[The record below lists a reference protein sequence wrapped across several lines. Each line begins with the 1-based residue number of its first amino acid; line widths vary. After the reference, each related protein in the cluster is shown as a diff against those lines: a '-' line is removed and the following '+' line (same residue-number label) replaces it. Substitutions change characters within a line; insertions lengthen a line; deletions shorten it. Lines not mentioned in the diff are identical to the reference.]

1 MPYRGCAAYFMYD
14 VKVFIMK
21 RFILGLILSIITFS
35 ATARQV
41 FLLNDDWLFF
51 YKTDVSSDVARRVNL
66 PHTWNLD
73 ALSGEGEY
81 LKTIANY
88 SRTMFIPKEWE
99 SKRLFLKFHGVQ
111 SVADVFVN
119 GHHVGEHRGG
129 WTAFTFEITN
139 RVRFDDNNQVVV
151 VVNNSYQND
160 VLPTSSE
167 INLYGGIYRDVELI
181 VTEQTTISPLHY
193 GSDGVLVHQNNVSEE
208 KVDATVS
215 IYPTST
221 KDKLCDLFL
230 QVKDPAGKVV
240 YSRTVKEQISPNA
253 PINIPFSL
261 EKPQLWRCEDP
272 QLYTIAVAIG
282 RDHEDEVEVTT
293 GWRKIEVEPQTGLK
307 INGKQHRV
315 QGVTLYHDRA
325 VIGSALRSRHY
336 EEDMEYILDMGANA
350 IRSATAPHDQHLYD
364 ICDKNGTLVWIDTP
378 FTRAPYL
385 SDFSFFATQRF
396 RENGLQQMREIIIQN
411 YNHPSV
417 VMWGIYSLVWMRG
430 DDILGFV
437 KELNDTAKS
446 LDASRPTVACSN
458 QDGDINF
465 VPDLIVWQQDLGL
478 ERGIINDLKLW
489 AERQHSEWGHLRSA
503 VAYGA
508 PGSINLQ
515 IHSSL
520 KPVDVNPQWEP
531 ERWQTD
537 FHEGYTRHLAQDS
550 LFWGMWI
557 NNMFEFGSVRHAD
570 GISRTGLVT
579 FDRNNEK
586 DAYYLYR
593 AMWNKKTPTLH
604 LTDKRRNIRQDTIQQ
619 IKFYSSAK
627 SQPTLVVGSDTVH
640 VREYAPCQF
649 ISDSVVMKGQNR
661 VVLTAG
667 ELSDEQTI
675 TIGKTLRQR
684 Q

>member
-1 MPYRGCAAYFMYD
+1 
-14 VKVFIMK
+14 MK
-21 RFILGLILSIITFS
+21 RYIFGLILSLFCLS
-35 ATARQV
+35 ASARQV
-41 FLLNDDWLFF
+41 FLLNDDWQFF
-51 YKTDVSSDVARRVNL
+51 YKTDVSSDVARRINL

-81 LKTIANY
+81 LKTVANY
-88 SRTMFIPKEWE
+88 SRTMFIPQKWE
-99 SKRLFLKFHGVQ
+99 QKRLFIKFYGVQ

-129 WTAFTFEITN
+129 WTAFTFEITQHL
-139 RVRFDDNNQVVV
+139 RFGDNNQIVV

-193 GSDGVLVHQNNVSEE
+193 GCDGILVHQNDVSNES
-208 KVDATVS
+208 VNATVS
-215 IYPTST
+215 VYPTST

-230 QVKDPAGKVV
+230 QVKDPAGEVV
-240 YSRTVKEQISPNA
+240 YSRTIKEQIRPGA
-253 PINIPFSL
+253 PIDIPFTINN
-261 EKPQLWRCEDP
+261 PQLWHCEAP
-272 QLYTIAVAIG
+272 KLYTVSVAIG
-282 RDHEDEVEVTT
+282 RNHEDEVSVKT
-293 GWRKIEVEPQTGLK
+293 GFRKIEVEPQVGLK
-307 INGKQHRV
+307 INGKLQRV
-315 QGVTLYHDRA
+315 HGVTLYHDRA

-336 EEDMEYILDMGANA
+336 DEDMKYIIDMGANA
-350 IRSATAPHDQHLYD
+350 IRSATAPHAQHLYD
-364 ICDKNGTLVWIDTP
+364 VCDQNGMLVWIDTP

-385 SDFSFFATQRF
+385 SDVSYFATQRF
-396 RENGLQQMREIIIQN
+396 RENGLQQLREIIIQN

-437 KELNDTAKS
+437 KELNSTAKS

-458 QDGDINF
+458 QDGEINF
-465 VPDLIVWQQDLGL
+465 VPDLIVWQQNLGL
-478 ERGIINDLKLW
+478 ERGIINDLSIWIDKQHKDW
-489 AERQHSEWGHLRSA
+489 AHLRSA

-515 IHSSL
+515 INSSL

-537 FHEGYTRHLAQDS
+537 FHEGYTRYLGRDT
-550 LFWGMWI
+550 LFWGTWI

-570 GISRTGLVT
+570 GISRAGLVT

-586 DAYYLYR
+586 DAYFLYR
-593 AMWNKKTPTLH
+593 AMWNKKSPTLH
-604 LTDKRRNIRQDTIQQ
+604 LTDKRRNIRQDSIQQ
-619 IKFYSSAK
+619 IKFYSSVKAK
-627 SQPTLVVGSDTVH
+627 PTLVVNRDTVR

-649 ISDSVVMKGQNR
+649 ISDSIVMTGQNN
-661 VVLTAG
+661 VVLSAG
-667 ELSDEQTI
+667 ELSDQQII
-675 TIGKTLRQR
+675 TIGKTLKPRP
-684 Q
+684 

>member
-1 MPYRGCAAYFMYD
+1 
-14 VKVFIMK
+14 MK
-21 RFILGLILSIITFS
+21 RYIFGLILSLFCLS
-35 ATARQV
+35 ASARQV
-41 FLLNDDWLFF
+41 FLLNDDWQFF
-51 YKTDVSSDVARRVNL
+51 YKTDVSSDVARRINL

-81 LKTIANY
+81 LKTVANY
-88 SRTMFIPKEWE
+88 SRTMFIPQKWE
-99 SKRLFLKFHGVQ
+99 QKRLFIKFYGVQ

-129 WTAFTFEITN
+129 WTAFTFEITQHL
-139 RVRFDDNNQVVV
+139 RFGDNNQIVV

-193 GSDGVLVHQNNVSEE
+193 GCDGILVHQNDVSNES
-208 KVDATVS
+208 VNATVS
-215 IYPTST
+215 VYPTST

-230 QVKDPAGKVV
+230 QVKDPAGEVV
-240 YSRTVKEQISPNA
+240 YSRTIKEQIRPGA
-253 PINIPFSL
+253 PIDIPFTINN
-261 EKPQLWRCEDP
+261 PQLWHCEAP
-272 QLYTIAVAIG
+272 KLYTVSVAIG
-282 RDHEDEVEVTT
+282 RDHEDEVSVKT
-293 GWRKIEVEPQTGLK
+293 GFRKIEVEPQVGLK
-307 INGKQHRV
+307 INDKLQRV
-315 QGVTLYHDRA
+315 HGVTLYHDRA

-336 EEDMEYILDMGANA
+336 DEDMKYILDMGANA
-350 IRSATAPHDQHLYD
+350 IRSATAPHAQHLYD
-364 ICDKNGTLVWIDTP
+364 VCDQNGMLVWIDTP

-385 SDFSFFATQRF
+385 SDVSYFATQRF
-396 RENGLQQMREIIIQN
+396 RENGLQQLREIIIQN

-437 KELNDTAKS
+437 KELNSTAKS
-446 LDASRPTVACSN
+446 LDTSRPTVACSN
-458 QDGDINF
+458 QDGEINF
-465 VPDLIVWQQDLGL
+465 VPDLIVWQQNLGL
-478 ERGIINDLKLW
+478 ERGIINDLSIWIDKQHKDW
-489 AERQHSEWGHLRSA
+489 AHLRSA

-515 IHSSL
+515 INSSL

-537 FHEGYTRHLAQDS
+537 FHEGYTRFLGRDT
-550 LFWGMWI
+550 LFWGTWI

-570 GISRTGLVT
+570 GISRAGLVT

-586 DAYYLYR
+586 DAYFLYR
-593 AMWNKKTPTLH
+593 AMWNKKSPTLH
-604 LTDKRRNIRQDTIQQ
+604 LTDKRRNIRQDSIQQ
-619 IKFYSSAK
+619 IKFYSSVKAK
-627 SQPTLVVGSDTVH
+627 PTLVVNRDTVR

-649 ISDSVVMKGQNR
+649 ISDSIVMTGQNN
-661 VVLTAG
+661 VVLSAG
-667 ELSDEQTI
+667 ELSDQQII
-675 TIGKTLRQR
+675 TIGKTLKPRP
-684 Q
+684 

>member
-1 MPYRGCAAYFMYD
+1 
-14 VKVFIMK
+14 MK
-21 RFILGLILSIITFS
+21 RYIFGLILSLFCLS
-35 ATARQV
+35 ASARQV
-41 FLLNDDWLFF
+41 FLLNDDWQFF
-51 YKTDVSSDVARRVNL
+51 YKTDVSSDVARRINL

-81 LKTIANY
+81 LKTVANY
-88 SRTMFIPKEWE
+88 SRTMFIPQKWE
-99 SKRLFLKFHGVQ
+99 QKRLFIKFYGVQ

-129 WTAFTFEITN
+129 WTAFTFEITQHL
-139 RVRFDDNNQVVV
+139 RFGDNNQIVV

-193 GSDGVLVHQNNVSEE
+193 GCDGILVHQNDVSNES
-208 KVDATVS
+208 VNATVS
-215 IYPTST
+215 VYPTST

-230 QVKDPAGKVV
+230 QVKDPAGEVV
-240 YSRTVKEQISPNA
+240 YSRTIKEQIRPGA
-253 PINIPFSL
+253 PIDIPFTINN
-261 EKPQLWRCEDP
+261 PQLWHCEAP
-272 QLYTIAVAIG
+272 KLYTVSVAIG
-282 RDHEDEVEVTT
+282 RNHEDEVSVKT
-293 GWRKIEVEPQTGLK
+293 GFRKIEVEPQVGLK
-307 INGKQHRV
+307 INGKLQRV
-315 QGVTLYHDRA
+315 HGVTLYHDRA

-336 EEDMEYILDMGANA
+336 DEDMKYIIDMGANA
-350 IRSATAPHDQHLYD
+350 IRSATAPHAQHLYD
-364 ICDKNGTLVWIDTP
+364 VCDQNGMLVWIDTP

-385 SDFSFFATQRF
+385 SDVSYFATQRF
-396 RENGLQQMREIIIQN
+396 RENGLQQLREIIIQN

-437 KELNDTAKS
+437 KELNSTAKS

-458 QDGDINF
+458 QDGEINF
-465 VPDLIVWQQDLGL
+465 VPDLIVWQQNLGL
-478 ERGIINDLKLW
+478 ERGIINDLSIWIDKQHKDW
-489 AERQHSEWGHLRSA
+489 AHLRSA

-515 IHSSL
+515 INSSL

-537 FHEGYTRHLAQDS
+537 FHEGYTRYLGRDT
-550 LFWGMWI
+550 LFWGTWI

-570 GISRTGLVT
+570 GISRAGLVT

-586 DAYYLYR
+586 DAYFLYR
-593 AMWNKKTPTLH
+593 AMWNKKSPTLH
-604 LTDKRRNIRQDTIQQ
+604 LTDKRRNIRQDSIQQ
-619 IKFYSSAK
+619 IKFYSSVK
-627 SQPTLVVGSDTVH
+627 TKPTLVVNRDTVR

-649 ISDSVVMKGQNR
+649 ISDSIVMTGQNN
-661 VVLTAG
+661 VVLSAG
-667 ELSDEQTI
+667 ELSDQQII
-675 TIGKTLRQR
+675 TIGKTLKPRP
-684 Q
+684 

>member
-1 MPYRGCAAYFMYD
+1 
-14 VKVFIMK
+14 MK
-21 RFILGLILSIITFS
+21 RYIFGLILSLFCIS
-35 ATARQV
+35 ASARQV
-41 FLLNDDWLFF
+41 FLLNDDWQFF
-51 YKTDVSSDVARRVNL
+51 YKTDVSSDVARRINL

-81 LKTIANY
+81 LKTVANY
-88 SRTMFIPKEWE
+88 SRTMFIPQKWE
-99 SKRLFLKFHGVQ
+99 QKRLFIKFYGVQ

-129 WTAFTFEITN
+129 WTAFTFEITQHL
-139 RVRFDDNNQVVV
+139 RFGDNNQIVV

-193 GSDGVLVHQNNVSEE
+193 GCDGILVHQNDVSNES
-208 KVDATVS
+208 VNATVS
-215 IYPTST
+215 VYPTSI

-230 QVKDPAGKVV
+230 QVKDPAGEVV
-240 YSRTVKEQISPNA
+240 YSRTIKEQIRPGA
-253 PINIPFSL
+253 PIDIPFTINN
-261 EKPQLWRCEDP
+261 PQLWHCEAP
-272 QLYTIAVAIG
+272 KLYTVSVAIG
-282 RDHEDEVEVTT
+282 RNHEDEVSVKT
-293 GWRKIEVEPQTGLK
+293 GFRKIEVEPQVGLK
-307 INGKQHRV
+307 INGKLQRV
-315 QGVTLYHDRA
+315 HGVTLYHDRA

-336 EEDMEYILDMGANA
+336 DEDMKYIIDMGANA
-350 IRSATAPHDQHLYD
+350 IRSATAPHAQHLYD
-364 ICDKNGTLVWIDTP
+364 VCDQNGMLVWIDTP

-385 SDFSFFATQRF
+385 SDVSYFATQRF
-396 RENGLQQMREIIIQN
+396 RENGLQQLREIIIQN

-437 KELNDTAKS
+437 KELNSTAKS

-458 QDGDINF
+458 QDGEINF
-465 VPDLIVWQQDLGL
+465 VPDLIVWQQNLGL
-478 ERGIINDLKLW
+478 ERGIINDLSIWIDKQHKDW
-489 AERQHSEWGHLRSA
+489 AHLRSA

-515 IHSSL
+515 INSSL

-537 FHEGYTRHLAQDS
+537 FHEGYTRYLGRDT
-550 LFWGMWI
+550 LFWGTWI

-570 GISRTGLVT
+570 GISRAGLVT

-586 DAYYLYR
+586 DAYFLYR
-593 AMWNKKTPTLH
+593 AMWNKKSPTLH
-604 LTDKRRNIRQDTIQQ
+604 LTDKRRNIRQDSIQQ
-619 IKFYSSAK
+619 IKFYSSVK
-627 SQPTLVVGSDTVH
+627 TKPTLVVNRDTVR

-649 ISDSVVMKGQNR
+649 ISDSIVMTGQNN
-661 VVLTAG
+661 VVLSAG
-667 ELSDEQTI
+667 ELSDQQII
-675 TIGKTLRQR
+675 TIGKTLKPRP
-684 Q
+684 

>member
-1 MPYRGCAAYFMYD
+1 
-14 VKVFIMK
+14 MK
-21 RFILGLILSIITFS
+21 RYIFGLILSLFCLS
-35 ATARQV
+35 ASARQV
-41 FLLNDDWLFF
+41 FLLNDDWQFF
-51 YKTDVSSDVARRVNL
+51 YKTDVSSDVARRINL

-81 LKTIANY
+81 LKTVANY
-88 SRTMFIPKEWE
+88 SRTMFIPQKWE
-99 SKRLFLKFHGVQ
+99 QKRLFIKFYGVQ

-129 WTAFTFEITN
+129 WTAFTFEITQHL
-139 RVRFDDNNQVVV
+139 RFGDNNQIVV

-193 GSDGVLVHQNNVSEE
+193 GCDGILVHQNDVSNDS
-208 KVDATVS
+208 VNATVS
-215 IYPTST
+215 VYPTST

-230 QVKDPAGKVV
+230 QVKDPAGEVV
-240 YSRTVKEQISPNA
+240 YSRTIKEQIRPGA
-253 PINIPFSL
+253 PIDIPFTINN
-261 EKPQLWRCEDP
+261 PQLWHCEAP
-272 QLYTIAVAIG
+272 KLYTVSVAIG
-282 RDHEDEVEVTT
+282 RNHEDEVSVKT
-293 GWRKIEVEPQTGLK
+293 GFRKIEVEPQVGLK
-307 INGKQHRV
+307 INGKLQRV
-315 QGVTLYHDRA
+315 HGVTLYHDRA

-336 EEDMEYILDMGANA
+336 DEDMKYIIDMGANA
-350 IRSATAPHDQHLYD
+350 IRSATAPHAQHLYD
-364 ICDKNGTLVWIDTP
+364 VCDQNGMLVWIDTP

-385 SDFSFFATQRF
+385 SDVSYFATQRF
-396 RENGLQQMREIIIQN
+396 RENGLQQLREIIIQN

-437 KELNDTAKS
+437 KELNSTAKS

-458 QDGDINF
+458 QDGEINF
-465 VPDLIVWQQDLGL
+465 VPDLIVWQQNLGL
-478 ERGIINDLKLW
+478 ERGIINDLSIWIDKQHKDW
-489 AERQHSEWGHLRSA
+489 AHLRSA

-515 IHSSL
+515 INSSL

-537 FHEGYTRHLAQDS
+537 FHEGYTRYLGRDT
-550 LFWGMWI
+550 LFRGTWI

-570 GISRTGLVT
+570 GISRAGLVT

-586 DAYYLYR
+586 DAYFLYR
-593 AMWNKKTPTLH
+593 AMWNKKSPTLH
-604 LTDKRRNIRQDTIQQ
+604 LTDKRRNIRQDSIQQ
-619 IKFYSSAK
+619 IKFYSSVKAK
-627 SQPTLVVGSDTVH
+627 PTLVVNRDTVR

-649 ISDSVVMKGQNR
+649 ISDSIVMTGQNN
-661 VVLTAG
+661 VVLSAG
-667 ELSDEQTI
+667 ELSDQQII
-675 TIGKTLRQR
+675 TIGKTLKPRP
-684 Q
+684 

>member
-1 MPYRGCAAYFMYD
+1 
-14 VKVFIMK
+14 MK
-21 RFILGLILSIITFS
+21 RYIFGLILSLFCLS
-35 ATARQV
+35 ASARQV
-41 FLLNDDWLFF
+41 FLLNDDWQFF
-51 YKTDVSSDVARRVNL
+51 YKTDVSSDVARRINL

-81 LKTIANY
+81 LKTVANY
-88 SRTMFIPKEWE
+88 SRTMFIPQKWE
-99 SKRLFLKFHGVQ
+99 QKRLFIKFYGVQ

-129 WTAFTFEITN
+129 WTAFTFEITQHL
-139 RVRFDDNNQVVV
+139 RFGDNNQIVV

-193 GSDGVLVHQNNVSEE
+193 GCDGILVHQNDVSNES
-208 KVDATVS
+208 VNATVS
-215 IYPTST
+215 VYPTSI

-230 QVKDPAGKVV
+230 QVKDPAGEVV
-240 YSRTVKEQISPNA
+240 YSRTIKEQIRPGA
-253 PINIPFSL
+253 PIDIPFTINN
-261 EKPQLWRCEDP
+261 PQLWHCEAP
-272 QLYTIAVAIG
+272 KLYTVSVAIG
-282 RDHEDEVEVTT
+282 RNHEDEVSVKT
-293 GWRKIEVEPQTGLK
+293 GFRKIEVEPQVGLK
-307 INGKQHRV
+307 INDKLQRV
-315 QGVTLYHDRA
+315 HGVTLYHDRA

-336 EEDMEYILDMGANA
+336 DEDMKYIIDMGANA
-350 IRSATAPHDQHLYD
+350 IRSATAPHAQHLYD
-364 ICDKNGTLVWIDTP
+364 VCDQNGMLVWIDTP

-385 SDFSFFATQRF
+385 SDVSYFATQRF
-396 RENGLQQMREIIIQN
+396 RENGLQQLREIIIQN

-437 KELNDTAKS
+437 KELNSTAKS

-458 QDGDINF
+458 QDGEINF
-465 VPDLIVWQQDLGL
+465 VPDLIVWQQNLGL
-478 ERGIINDLKLW
+478 ERGIINDLSIWIDKQHKDW
-489 AERQHSEWGHLRSA
+489 AHLRSA

-515 IHSSL
+515 INSSL

-537 FHEGYTRHLAQDS
+537 FHEGYTRFLGRDT
-550 LFWGMWI
+550 LFWGTWI

-570 GISRTGLVT
+570 GISRAGLVT

-586 DAYYLYR
+586 DAYFLYR
-593 AMWNKKTPTLH
+593 AMWNKKSPTLH
-604 LTDKRRNIRQDTIQQ
+604 LTDKRRNIRQDSIQQ
-619 IKFYSSAK
+619 IKFYSSVKAK
-627 SQPTLVVGSDTVH
+627 PTLVVNRDTVR

-649 ISDSVVMKGQNR
+649 ISDSIVMTGQNN
-661 VVLTAG
+661 VVLSAG
-667 ELSDEQTI
+667 ELSDQQII
-675 TIGKTLRQR
+675 TIGKTLKPRP
-684 Q
+684 

>member
-1 MPYRGCAAYFMYD
+1 
-14 VKVFIMK
+14 MK
-21 RFILGLILSIITFS
+21 RYIFGLILSLFCLSTS
-35 ATARQV
+35 ARQV
-41 FLLNDDWLFF
+41 FLLNDDWQFF
-51 YKTDVSSDVARRVNL
+51 YKTDVSSDVARRINL

-81 LKTIANY
+81 LKTVANY
-88 SRTMFIPKEWE
+88 SRTMFIPQKWE
-99 SKRLFLKFHGVQ
+99 QKRLFIKFYGVQ

-129 WTAFTFEITN
+129 WTAFTFEITQHL
-139 RVRFDDNNQVVV
+139 RFGDNNQIVV

-193 GSDGVLVHQNNVSEE
+193 GCDGILVHQNDVSNES
-208 KVDATVS
+208 VNATVS
-215 IYPTST
+215 VYPTST

-230 QVKDPAGKVV
+230 QVKDPAGEVV
-240 YSRTVKEQISPNA
+240 YSRTIKEQIRPGA
-253 PINIPFSL
+253 PIDIPFTINN
-261 EKPQLWRCEDP
+261 PQLWHCEAP
-272 QLYTIAVAIG
+272 KLYTVSVAIG
-282 RDHEDEVEVTT
+282 RNHEDEVSVKT
-293 GWRKIEVEPQTGLK
+293 GFRKIEVEPQVGLK
-307 INGKQHRV
+307 INGKLQRV
-315 QGVTLYHDRA
+315 HGVTLYHDRA

-336 EEDMEYILDMGANA
+336 DEDMKYIIDMGANA
-350 IRSATAPHDQHLYD
+350 IRSATAPHAQHLYD
-364 ICDKNGTLVWIDTP
+364 VCDQNGMLVWIDTP

-385 SDFSFFATQRF
+385 SDFSYFATQRF
-396 RENGLQQMREIIIQN
+396 RENGLQQLREIIIQN

-437 KELNDTAKS
+437 KELNSTAKS

-458 QDGDINF
+458 QDGEINF
-465 VPDLIVWQQDLGL
+465 VPDLIVWQQNLGL
-478 ERGIINDLKLW
+478 ERGIINDLSIWIDKQHKDW
-489 AERQHSEWGHLRSA
+489 AHLRSA

-515 IHSSL
+515 INSSL

-537 FHEGYTRHLAQDS
+537 FHEGYTRYLGRDT
-550 LFWGMWI
+550 LFWGTWI

-570 GISRTGLVT
+570 GISRAGLVT

-586 DAYYLYR
+586 DAYFLYR
-593 AMWNKKTPTLH
+593 AMWNKKSPTLH
-604 LTDKRRNIRQDTIQQ
+604 LTDKRRNIRQDSIQQ
-619 IKFYSSAK
+619 IKFYSSVKAK
-627 SQPTLVVGSDTVH
+627 PTLVVNRDTVR

-649 ISDSVVMKGQNR
+649 ISDSIVMTGQNN
-661 VVLTAG
+661 VVLSAG
-667 ELSDEQTI
+667 ELSDQQII
-675 TIGKTLRQR
+675 TIGKTLKPRP
-684 Q
+684 

>member
-1 MPYRGCAAYFMYD
+1 
-14 VKVFIMK
+14 MK
-21 RFILGLILSIITFS
+21 RYIFGLILSLFCLS
-35 ATARQV
+35 ASARQV
-41 FLLNDDWLFF
+41 FLLNDDWQFF
-51 YKTDVSSDVARRVNL
+51 YKTDVSSDVARRINL

-81 LKTIANY
+81 LKTVANY
-88 SRTMFIPKEWE
+88 SRTMFIPQKWE
-99 SKRLFLKFHGVQ
+99 QKRLFVKFYGVQ

-129 WTAFTFEITN
+129 WTAFTFEITQHL
-139 RVRFDDNNQVVV
+139 RFGDNNQIVV

-193 GSDGVLVHQNNVSEE
+193 GCDGILVHQNDVSNES
-208 KVDATVS
+208 VNATVS
-215 IYPTST
+215 VYPTST

-230 QVKDPAGKVV
+230 QVKDPAGEVV
-240 YSRTVKEQISPNA
+240 YSRTIKEQIRPGA
-253 PINIPFSL
+253 PIDIPFTINN
-261 EKPQLWRCEDP
+261 PQLWHCEAP
-272 QLYTIAVAIG
+272 KLYTVNVAIG
-282 RDHEDEVEVTT
+282 RNHEDEVSVKT
-293 GWRKIEVEPQTGLK
+293 GFRKIEVEPQVGLK
-307 INGKQHRV
+307 INGKLQRV
-315 QGVTLYHDRA
+315 HGVTLYHDRA

-336 EEDMEYILDMGANA
+336 DEDMKYIIDMGANA
-350 IRSATAPHDQHLYD
+350 IRSATAPHAQHLYD
-364 ICDKNGTLVWIDTP
+364 VCDQNGMLVWIDTP

-385 SDFSFFATQRF
+385 SDVSYFATQRF
-396 RENGLQQMREIIIQN
+396 RENGLQQLREIIIQN

-437 KELNDTAKS
+437 KELNSTAKS

-458 QDGDINF
+458 QDGEINF
-465 VPDLIVWQQDLGL
+465 VPDLIVWQQNLGL
-478 ERGIINDLKLW
+478 ERGIINDLSIWIDKQHKDW
-489 AERQHSEWGHLRSA
+489 AHLRSA

-515 IHSSL
+515 INSSL

-537 FHEGYTRHLAQDS
+537 FHEGYTRYLGRDT
-550 LFWGMWI
+550 LFWGTWI

-570 GISRTGLVT
+570 GISRAGLVT

-586 DAYYLYR
+586 DAYFLYR
-593 AMWNKKTPTLH
+593 AMWNKKSPTLH
-604 LTDKRRNIRQDTIQQ
+604 LTDKRRNIRQDSIQQ
-619 IKFYSSAK
+619 IKFYSSVKAK
-627 SQPTLVVGSDTVH
+627 PTLVVNRDTVR

-649 ISDSVVMKGQNR
+649 ISDSIVMTGQNN
-661 VVLTAG
+661 VVLSAG
-667 ELSDEQTI
+667 ELSDQQII
-675 TIGKTLRQR
+675 TIGKTLKPRP
-684 Q
+684 

>member
-1 MPYRGCAAYFMYD
+1 
-14 VKVFIMK
+14 MK
-21 RFILGLILSIITFS
+21 RYIFGLILSLFCLS
-35 ATARQV
+35 ASARQV
-41 FLLNDDWLFF
+41 FLLNDDWQFF
-51 YKTDVSSDVARRVNL
+51 YKTDVSSDVARRINL

-81 LKTIANY
+81 LKTVANY
-88 SRTMFIPKEWE
+88 SRTMFIPQKWE
-99 SKRLFLKFHGVQ
+99 QKRLFIKFYGVQ

-129 WTAFTFEITN
+129 WTAFTFEITQHL
-139 RVRFDDNNQVVV
+139 RFGDNNQIVV

-193 GSDGVLVHQNNVSEE
+193 GCDGILVHQNDVSNES
-208 KVDATVS
+208 VNATVS
-215 IYPTST
+215 VYPTST

-230 QVKDPAGKVV
+230 QVKDPAGEVV
-240 YSRTVKEQISPNA
+240 YSRTIKEQIRPGA
-253 PINIPFSL
+253 PIDIPFTINN
-261 EKPQLWRCEDP
+261 PQLWHCEAP
-272 QLYTIAVAIG
+272 KLYTVSVAIG
-282 RDHEDEVEVTT
+282 RNHEDEVSVKT
-293 GWRKIEVEPQTGLK
+293 GFRKIEVEPQVGLK
-307 INGKQHRV
+307 INDKLQRV
-315 QGVTLYHDRA
+315 HGVTLYHDRA

-336 EEDMEYILDMGANA
+336 DEDMKYIIDMGANA
-350 IRSATAPHDQHLYD
+350 IRSATAPHAQHLYD
-364 ICDKNGTLVWIDTP
+364 VCDQNGMLVWIDTP

-385 SDFSFFATQRF
+385 SDVSYFATQRF
-396 RENGLQQMREIIIQN
+396 RENGLQQLREIIIQN

-437 KELNDTAKS
+437 KELNSTAKS

-458 QDGDINF
+458 QDGEINF
-465 VPDLIVWQQDLGL
+465 VPDLIVWQQNLGL
-478 ERGIINDLKLW
+478 ERGIINDLSIWIDKQHKDW
-489 AERQHSEWGHLRSA
+489 AHLRSA

-515 IHSSL
+515 INSSL

-537 FHEGYTRHLAQDS
+537 FHEGYTRYLGRDT
-550 LFWGMWI
+550 LFWGTWI

-570 GISRTGLVT
+570 GISRAGLVT

-586 DAYYLYR
+586 DAYFLYR
-593 AMWNKKTPTLH
+593 AMWNKKSPTLH
-604 LTDKRRNIRQDTIQQ
+604 LTDKRRNIRQDSIQQ
-619 IKFYSSAK
+619 IKFYSSVKAK
-627 SQPTLVVGSDTVH
+627 PTLVVNRDTVR

-649 ISDSVVMKGQNR
+649 ISDSIVMTGQNN
-661 VVLTAG
+661 VVLSAG
-667 ELSDEQTI
+667 ELSDQQII
-675 TIGKTLRQR
+675 TIGKTLKPRP
-684 Q
+684 

>member
-1 MPYRGCAAYFMYD
+1 
-14 VKVFIMK
+14 MK
-21 RFILGLILSIITFS
+21 RYIFGLILSLFCLS
-35 ATARQV
+35 ASARQV
-41 FLLNDDWLFF
+41 FLLNDDWQFF
-51 YKTDVSSDVARRVNL
+51 YKTDVSSDVARRINL

-81 LKTIANY
+81 LKTVANY
-88 SRTMFIPKEWE
+88 SRTMFIPQKWE
-99 SKRLFLKFHGVQ
+99 QKRLFIKFYGVQ

-129 WTAFTFEITN
+129 WTAFTFEITQHL
-139 RVRFDDNNQVVV
+139 RFGDNNQIVV

-193 GSDGVLVHQNNVSEE
+193 GCDGILVHQNDVSNDS
-208 KVDATVS
+208 VNATVS
-215 IYPTST
+215 VYPTST

-230 QVKDPAGKVV
+230 QVKDPAGEVV
-240 YSRTVKEQISPNA
+240 YSRTIKEQIRPGA
-253 PINIPFSL
+253 PIDIPFTINN
-261 EKPQLWRCEDP
+261 PQLWHCEAP
-272 QLYTIAVAIG
+272 KLYTVSVAIG
-282 RDHEDEVEVTT
+282 RNHEDEVSVKT
-293 GWRKIEVEPQTGLK
+293 GFRKIEVEPQVGLK
-307 INGKQHRV
+307 INGKLQRV
-315 QGVTLYHDRA
+315 HGVTLYHDRA

-336 EEDMEYILDMGANA
+336 DEDMKYILDMGANA
-350 IRSATAPHDQHLYD
+350 IRSATAPHAQHLYD
-364 ICDKNGTLVWIDTP
+364 VCDQNGMLVWIDTP

-385 SDFSFFATQRF
+385 SDFSYFATQRF
-396 RENGLQQMREIIIQN
+396 RENGLQQLREIIIQN

-437 KELNDTAKS
+437 KELNSTAKS

-458 QDGDINF
+458 QDGEINF
-465 VPDLIVWQQDLGL
+465 VPDLIVWQQNLGL
-478 ERGIINDLKLW
+478 ERGIINDLSIWIDKQHKDW
-489 AERQHSEWGHLRSA
+489 AHLRSA

-515 IHSSL
+515 INSSL

-537 FHEGYTRHLAQDS
+537 FHEGYTRFLGRDT
-550 LFWGMWI
+550 LFWGTWI

-570 GISRTGLVT
+570 GISRAGLVT

-586 DAYYLYR
+586 DAYFLYR
-593 AMWNKKTPTLH
+593 AMWNKKSPTLH
-604 LTDKRRNIRQDTIQQ
+604 LTDKRRNIRQDSIQQ
-619 IKFYSSAK
+619 IKFYSSVKAK
-627 SQPTLVVGSDTVH
+627 PTLVVNRDTVR

-649 ISDSVVMKGQNR
+649 ISDSIVMTGQNN
-661 VVLTAG
+661 VVLSAG
-667 ELSDEQTI
+667 ELSDQQII
-675 TIGKTLRQR
+675 TIGKTLKPRP
-684 Q
+684 

>member
-1 MPYRGCAAYFMYD
+1 
-14 VKVFIMK
+14 MK
-21 RFILGLILSIITFS
+21 RYIFGLILSLFCLS
-35 ATARQV
+35 ASARQV
-41 FLLNDDWLFF
+41 FLLNDDWQFF
-51 YKTDVSSDVARRVNL
+51 YKTDVSSDVARRINL

-81 LKTIANY
+81 LKTVANY
-88 SRTMFIPKEWE
+88 SRTMFIPQKWE
-99 SKRLFLKFHGVQ
+99 QKRLFIKFYGVQ

-129 WTAFTFEITN
+129 WTAFTFEITQHL
-139 RVRFDDNNQVVV
+139 RFGDNNQIVV

-193 GSDGVLVHQNNVSEE
+193 GCDGILVHQNDVSNES
-208 KVDATVS
+208 VNATVS
-215 IYPTST
+215 VYPTST

-230 QVKDPAGKVV
+230 QVKDPAGEVV
-240 YSRTVKEQISPNA
+240 YSRTIKEQIRPGA
-253 PINIPFSL
+253 PIDIPFTINN
-261 EKPQLWRCEDP
+261 PQLWHCEAP
-272 QLYTIAVAIG
+272 KLYTVSVAIG
-282 RDHEDEVEVTT
+282 RNHEDEVSVKT
-293 GWRKIEVEPQTGLK
+293 GFRKIEVEPQVGLK
-307 INGKQHRV
+307 INGKLQRV
-315 QGVTLYHDRA
+315 HGVTLYHDRA

-336 EEDMEYILDMGANA
+336 DEDMKYIIDMGANA
-350 IRSATAPHDQHLYD
+350 IRSATAPHAQHLYD
-364 ICDKNGTLVWIDTP
+364 VCDQNGMLVWIDTP

-385 SDFSFFATQRF
+385 SDVSYFATPRF
-396 RENGLQQMREIIIQN
+396 RENGLQQLREIIIQN

-437 KELNDTAKS
+437 KELNSTAKS

-458 QDGDINF
+458 QDGEINF
-465 VPDLIVWQQDLGL
+465 VPDLIVWQQNLGL
-478 ERGIINDLKLW
+478 ERGIINDLSIWIDKQHKDW
-489 AERQHSEWGHLRSA
+489 AHLRSA

-515 IHSSL
+515 INSSL

-537 FHEGYTRHLAQDS
+537 FHEGYTRYLGRDT
-550 LFWGMWI
+550 LFWGTWI
-557 NNMFEFGSVRHAD
+557 NNMFEFGSVRHTD
-570 GISRTGLVT
+570 GISRAGLVT

-586 DAYYLYR
+586 DAYFLYR
-593 AMWNKKTPTLH
+593 AMWNKKSPTLH
-604 LTDKRRNIRQDTIQQ
+604 LTDKRRNIRQDSIQQ
-619 IKFYSSAK
+619 IKFYSSVKAK
-627 SQPTLVVGSDTVH
+627 PTLVVNRDTVR

-649 ISDSVVMKGQNR
+649 ISDSIVMTGQNN
-661 VVLTAG
+661 VVLSAG
-667 ELSDEQTI
+667 ELSDQQII
-675 TIGKTLRQR
+675 TIGKTLKPRP
-684 Q
+684 

>member
-1 MPYRGCAAYFMYD
+1 
-14 VKVFIMK
+14 MK
-21 RFILGLILSIITFS
+21 RYIFGLILSLFCLS
-35 ATARQV
+35 ASARQV
-41 FLLNDDWLFF
+41 FLLNDDWQFF
-51 YKTDVSSDVARRVNL
+51 YKTDVSSDVARRINL

-81 LKTIANY
+81 LKTVANY
-88 SRTMFIPKEWE
+88 SRTMFIPQKWE
-99 SKRLFLKFHGVQ
+99 QKRLFIKFYGVQ

-129 WTAFTFEITN
+129 WTAFTFEITQHL
-139 RVRFDDNNQVVV
+139 RFGDNNQIVV

-193 GSDGVLVHQNNVSEE
+193 GCDGILVHQNDVSNDS
-208 KVDATVS
+208 VNATVS
-215 IYPTST
+215 VYPTSI

-230 QVKDPAGKVV
+230 QVKDPAGEVV
-240 YSRTVKEQISPNA
+240 YSRTIKEQIRPGA
-253 PINIPFSL
+253 PIDIPFTINN
-261 EKPQLWRCEDP
+261 PQLWHCEAP
-272 QLYTIAVAIG
+272 KLYTVSVAIG
-282 RDHEDEVEVTT
+282 RNHEDEVSVKT
-293 GWRKIEVEPQTGLK
+293 GFRKIEVEPQVGLK
-307 INGKQHRV
+307 INGKLQRV
-315 QGVTLYHDRA
+315 HGVTLYHDRA

-336 EEDMEYILDMGANA
+336 DEDMKYIIDMGANA
-350 IRSATAPHDQHLYD
+350 IRSATAPHAQHLYD
-364 ICDKNGTLVWIDTP
+364 VCDQNGMLVWIDTP

-385 SDFSFFATQRF
+385 SDVSYFATQRF
-396 RENGLQQMREIIIQN
+396 RENGLQQLREIIIQN

-437 KELNDTAKS
+437 KELNSTAKS

-458 QDGDINF
+458 QDGEINF
-465 VPDLIVWQQDLGL
+465 VPDLIVWQQNLGL
-478 ERGIINDLKLW
+478 ERGIINDLSIWIDKQHKDW
-489 AERQHSEWGHLRSA
+489 AHLRSA

-515 IHSSL
+515 INSSL

-537 FHEGYTRHLAQDS
+537 FHEGYTRYLGRDT
-550 LFWGMWI
+550 LFWGTWI

-570 GISRTGLVT
+570 GISRAGLVT

-586 DAYYLYR
+586 DAYFLYR
-593 AMWNKKTPTLH
+593 AMWNKKSPTLH
-604 LTDKRRNIRQDTIQQ
+604 LTDKRRNIRQDSIQQ
-619 IKFYSSAK
+619 IKFYSSVK
-627 SQPTLVVGSDTVH
+627 TKPTLVVNRDTVR

-649 ISDSVVMKGQNR
+649 ISDSIVMTGQNN
-661 VVLTAG
+661 VVLSAG
-667 ELSDEQTI
+667 ELSDQQII
-675 TIGKTLRQR
+675 TIGKTLKPRP
-684 Q
+684 

>member
-1 MPYRGCAAYFMYD
+1 
-14 VKVFIMK
+14 MK
-21 RFILGLILSIITFS
+21 RYIFGLILSLFCLS
-35 ATARQV
+35 ASARQV
-41 FLLNDDWLFF
+41 FLLNDDWQFF
-51 YKTDVSSDVARRVNL
+51 YKTDVSSDVARRINL

-81 LKTIANY
+81 LKTVANY
-88 SRTMFIPKEWE
+88 SRTMFIPQKWE
-99 SKRLFLKFHGVQ
+99 QKRLFIKFYGVQ

-129 WTAFTFEITN
+129 WTAFTFEITQHL
-139 RVRFDDNNQVVV
+139 RFGDNNQIVV

-193 GSDGVLVHQNNVSEE
+193 GCDGILVHQNDVSNES
-208 KVDATVS
+208 VNATVS
-215 IYPTST
+215 VYPTST

-230 QVKDPAGKVV
+230 QVKDPAGEVV
-240 YSRTVKEQISPNA
+240 YSRTIKEQIRPGA
-253 PINIPFSL
+253 PIDIPFTINN
-261 EKPQLWRCEDP
+261 PQLWHCEAP
-272 QLYTIAVAIG
+272 KLYTVSVAIG
-282 RDHEDEVEVTT
+282 RNHEDEVSVKT
-293 GWRKIEVEPQTGLK
+293 GFRKIEVEPQVGLK
-307 INGKQHRV
+307 INGKLQRV
-315 QGVTLYHDRA
+315 HGVTLYHDRA

-336 EEDMEYILDMGANA
+336 DEDMKYILDMGANA
-350 IRSATAPHDQHLYD
+350 IRSATAPHAQHLYD
-364 ICDKNGTLVWIDTP
+364 VCDQNGMLVWIDTP

-385 SDFSFFATQRF
+385 SDFSYFATQRF
-396 RENGLQQMREIIIQN
+396 RENGLQQLREIIIQN

-437 KELNDTAKS
+437 KELNSTAKS

-458 QDGDINF
+458 QDGEINF
-465 VPDLIVWQQDLGL
+465 VPDLIVWQQNLGL
-478 ERGIINDLKLW
+478 ERGIINDLSIWIDKQHKDW
-489 AERQHSEWGHLRSA
+489 AHLRSA

-515 IHSSL
+515 INSSL

-537 FHEGYTRHLAQDS
+537 FHEGYTRYLGRDT
-550 LFWGMWI
+550 LFWGTWI

-570 GISRTGLVT
+570 GISRAGLVT

-586 DAYYLYR
+586 DAYFLYR
-593 AMWNKKTPTLH
+593 AMWNKKSPTLH
-604 LTDKRRNIRQDTIQQ
+604 LTDKRRNIRQDSIQQ
-619 IKFYSSAK
+619 IKFYSSVKAK
-627 SQPTLVVGSDTVH
+627 PTLVVNRDTVR

-649 ISDSVVMKGQNR
+649 ISDSIVMTGQNN
-661 VVLTAG
+661 VVLSAG
-667 ELSDEQTI
+667 ELSDQQII
-675 TIGKTLRQR
+675 TIGKTLKPRP
-684 Q
+684 

>member
-1 MPYRGCAAYFMYD
+1 
-14 VKVFIMK
+14 MK
-21 RFILGLILSIITFS
+21 RYIFGLILSLFCLS
-35 ATARQV
+35 ASARQV
-41 FLLNDDWLFF
+41 FLLNDDWQFF
-51 YKTDVSSDVARRVNL
+51 YKTDVSSDVARRINL

-81 LKTIANY
+81 LKTVANY
-88 SRTMFIPKEWE
+88 SRTMFIPQKWE
-99 SKRLFLKFHGVQ
+99 QKRLFIKFYGVQ

-129 WTAFTFEITN
+129 WTAFTFEITQHL
-139 RVRFDDNNQVVV
+139 RFGDNNQIVV

-193 GSDGVLVHQNNVSEE
+193 GCDGILVHQNDVSNES
-208 KVDATVS
+208 VNATVS
-215 IYPTST
+215 VYPTST

-230 QVKDPAGKVV
+230 QVKGPAGEVV
-240 YSRTVKEQISPNA
+240 YSRTIKEQIRPGA
-253 PINIPFSL
+253 PIDIPFTINN
-261 EKPQLWRCEDP
+261 PQLWHCEAP
-272 QLYTIAVAIG
+272 KLYTVSVAIG
-282 RDHEDEVEVTT
+282 RNHEDEVSVKT
-293 GWRKIEVEPQTGLK
+293 GFRKIEVEPQVGLK
-307 INGKQHRV
+307 INGKLQRV
-315 QGVTLYHDRA
+315 HGVTLYHDRA

-336 EEDMEYILDMGANA
+336 DEDMKYIIDMGANA
-350 IRSATAPHDQHLYD
+350 IRSATAPHAQHLYD
-364 ICDKNGTLVWIDTP
+364 VCDQNGMLVWIDTP

-385 SDFSFFATQRF
+385 SDFSYFATQRF
-396 RENGLQQMREIIIQN
+396 RENGLQQLREIIIQN

-437 KELNDTAKS
+437 KELNSTAKS

-458 QDGDINF
+458 QDGEINF
-465 VPDLIVWQQDLGL
+465 VPDLIVWQQNLGL
-478 ERGIINDLKLW
+478 ERGIINDLSIWIDKQHKDW
-489 AERQHSEWGHLRSA
+489 AHLRSA

-515 IHSSL
+515 INSSL

-537 FHEGYTRHLAQDS
+537 FHEGYTRFLGRDT
-550 LFWGMWI
+550 LFWGTWI

-570 GISRTGLVT
+570 GISRAGLVT

-586 DAYYLYR
+586 DAYFLYR
-593 AMWNKKTPTLH
+593 AMWNKKSPTLH
-604 LTDKRRNIRQDTIQQ
+604 LTDKRRNIRQDSIQQ
-619 IKFYSSAK
+619 IKFYSSVKAK
-627 SQPTLVVGSDTVH
+627 PTLVVNRDTVR

-649 ISDSVVMKGQNR
+649 ISDSIVMTGQNN
-661 VVLTAG
+661 VVLSAG
-667 ELSDEQTI
+667 ELSDQQII
-675 TIGKTLRQR
+675 TIGKTLKPRP
-684 Q
+684 